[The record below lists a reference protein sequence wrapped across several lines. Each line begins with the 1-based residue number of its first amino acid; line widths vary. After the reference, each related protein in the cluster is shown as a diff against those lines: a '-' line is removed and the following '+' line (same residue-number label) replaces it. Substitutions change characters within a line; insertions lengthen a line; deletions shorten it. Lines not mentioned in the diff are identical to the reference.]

1 MSAFEPR
8 KRLRSGRLLLA
19 LALLWLPGCAAIEHG
34 MSAKEVAGRPLS
46 LRGAEGRQRLGAEAA
61 LDSTVKAWLREHPKP
76 DYLYVE
82 SRMRI
87 YLFYLKPTDR
97 VVMFERDLTESRVSD
112 LGRIPGSL
120 LRMLPAGEAERVV
133 ASRKASMQRAK
144 AKQAR
149 EWAAR
154 PAPAPAAAAPSG
166 TYFGSFDVSA
176 ISERMR
182 EQRTAADPGVRSWR
196 RTKLE
201 DGRQRLFAKLGGTR
215 YEVRPDAVT
224 VATAASAKTRG
235 LTRSMRM
242 GLARVN
248 RAVFPHK
255 GDAVTET
262 MLPFAK
268 QVMADVSGRTRV
280 ARRVAGRTI
289 RIERRP
295 SDGLVVY
302 SIQP

>member
-8 KRLRSGRLLLA
+8 KRLRGGLLLT

-34 MSAKEVAGRPLS
+34 MSAEAVAGRPLS

-61 LDSTVKAWLREHPKP
+61 LDPTVEAWLGEHPKP

-120 LRMLPAGEAERVV
+120 LKLLPAREAERVV
-133 ASRKASMQRAK
+133 AQRKASMQRAK
-144 AKQAR
+144 AEQAR

-154 PAPAPAAAAPSG
+154 PAPAPASVAPSG
-166 TYFGSFDVSA
+166 TYFGSFDVSV

-196 RTKLE
+196 RTKLA

-215 YEVRPDAVT
+215 YELRPDAVT
-224 VATAASAKTRG
+224 VATAASAKTRS
-235 LTRSMRM
+235 LTRSMRL
-242 GLARVN
+242 GLVRVN

-255 GDAVTET
+255 GDAVTEV

-268 QVMADVSGRTRV
+268 RVAADVSGRTRV

-289 RIERRP
+289 RIQRRP

-302 SIQP
+302 SIHP